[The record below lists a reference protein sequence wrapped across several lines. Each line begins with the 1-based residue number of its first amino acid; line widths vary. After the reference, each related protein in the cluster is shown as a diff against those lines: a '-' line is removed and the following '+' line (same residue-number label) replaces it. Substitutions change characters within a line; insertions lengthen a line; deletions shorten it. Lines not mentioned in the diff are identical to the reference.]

1 MRLEFGPW
9 LGSGPFLGGFGPEK
23 GLQVELCLPAALK
36 NTVLGKAAWVEGLQ
50 AGGHVHRRRLDALR
64 TAQTVTDGSE
74 VSTRVSSKAQLSDF

>member
-1 MRLEFGPW
+1 M
-9 LGSGPFLGGFGPEK
+9 SGFGPEK

-74 VSTRVSSKAQLSDF
+74 VSTRVNSKAQLDSDF